1 LRAVRNFKPV
11 HANNELEN
19 TMRTPTILATILLTL
34 PAALHAEAPERRTA
48 TFAVHCYDVGRATLT
63 GLPGVVAVESG
74 WRGGHEI
81 NVVRYDPAQVSPAR
95 LEEALRRAGT
105 WVDTL
110 PATP

>member
-1 LRAVRNFKPV
+1 MGK
-11 HANNELEN
+11 EN
-19 TMRTPTILATILLTL
+19 TMRTVIVLATILLAL

-48 TFAVHCYDVGRATLT
+48 TFAVQCYDVGRAALT

-74 WRGGHEI
+74 WRGGQEV
-81 NVVRYDPAQVSPAR
+81 NVVRYDPAQVSPTR
-95 LEEALRRAGT
+95 LEDELRRAGT